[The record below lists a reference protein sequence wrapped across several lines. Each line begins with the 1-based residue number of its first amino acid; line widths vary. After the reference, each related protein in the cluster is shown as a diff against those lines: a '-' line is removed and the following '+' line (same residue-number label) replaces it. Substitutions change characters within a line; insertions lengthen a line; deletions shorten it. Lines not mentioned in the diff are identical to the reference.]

1 MKSLIIVRHAK
12 SSWENITD
20 DFNRPLNERG
30 KNDAPEMAKR
40 LSREKIK
47 IDTFI
52 SSPAKRAKKTALLFI
67 HEFQHSIDDLILI
80 PELYNA
86 SVSVFY
92 NVAAGLD
99 PTHNMVAIFAHNPGV
114 TEFANS
120 LTNFKIDDMPT
131 CGIFAIKIHSET
143 WKDFETAHKEYWFFN
158 YPKLKS

>member
-40 LSREKIK
+40 LVMEKIK
-47 IDTFI
+47 IDIFI
-52 SSPAKRAKKTALLFI
+52 SSPAKRAKKTARLFM
-67 HEFQHSIDDLILI
+67 HEFQRSEDDLVLI

-86 SVSVFY
+86 SVAVFY

-99 PTHNMVAIFAHNPGV
+99 QTHNTVTIFAHNPGV
-114 TEFANS
+114 TDFVNS
-120 LTNFKIDDMPT
+120 LSTFKIDDMPT
-131 CGIFAIKIHSET
+131 CGIFAIKIHSDT
-143 WKDFETAHKEYWFFN
+143 WKDFETAHKEFWFFN